1 MFLDLDRFK
10 NVNDSLGHDS
20 GDQLL
25 LEVATRLSSCIRSED
40 TVSRLGGDEFTVILG
55 EINDAGDA
63 ALIAQKLLDTLTEP
77 FLIKGHEVFI
87 SASIGITI
95 FPSDSSDSDSMLKNA
110 DMAMYDAKQRG
121 RNNYQFF
128 ASYMNA
134 TTMERLEMENKLR
147 HALERKE
154 FLLYYQAKTD
164 IHNKELI
171 GLEALIR
178 WNDPERGIISP
189 EEFVPLLE
197 ETNLILP
204 VGKWVIQEACRQS
217 KAWQDEG
224 YIPIRVAANLS
235 ARQLQDDNIVNI
247 VAESLKESGLDAR
260 YLELEVT
267 ESTIM
272 EDTVHVAKVLNNI
285 KEIGVEYIDIDDFGT
300 GYSSLSYLK
309 NLPISTVKI
318 DQSFVRDLPDDK
330 EDASISRAIIAMAHS
345 LDLRVIAEGVENQ
358 QQLDFLR
365 DLDCDEIQGYLI
377 SKPLAAEDVVK
388 LMQKNQ

>member
-1 MFLDLDRFK
+1 L
-10 NVNDSLGHDS
+10 
-20 GDQLL
+20 
-25 LEVATRLSSCIRSED
+25 
-40 TVSRLGGDEFTVILG
+40 
-55 EINDAGDA
+55 
-63 ALIAQKLLDTLTEP
+63 
-77 FLIKGHEVFI
+77 
-87 SASIGITI
+87 
-95 FPSDSSDSDSMLKNA
+95 
-110 DMAMYDAKQRG
+110 QR
-121 RNNYQFF
+121 N
-128 ASYMNA
+128 
-134 TTMERLEMENKLR
+134 
-147 HALERKE
+147 E

-164 IHNKELI
+164 IHTQELI

-197 ETNLILP
+197 ETNMIIP
-204 VGKWVIQEACRQS
+204 VGKWVIQEACRQT

-224 YIPIRVAANLS
+224 YAPIRVAANLS

-247 VAESLKESGLDAR
+247 VAESLEESGLDPR

-267 ESTIM
+267 ESTLM
-272 EDTVHVAKVLNNI
+272 EDSVHVAEVLNSI
-285 KEIGVEYIDIDDFGT
+285 KEIGVEFIDIDDFGT

-330 EDASISRAIIAMAHS
+330 EDASISKAIIAMAHS

-358 QQLDFLR
+358 KQLDFLR